1 MNEQIIEAVFL
12 AFTMGGIVGA
22 AAALSLKSS
31 HLWHRSDK
39 PSGKLKPVPVRH
51 PRRRD

>member
-1 MNEQIIEAVFL
+1 MYEQIIEAVIL

-31 HLWHRSDK
+31 YLWRRKEH
-39 PSGKLKPVPVRH
+39 PSGKMNPVPVRQS
-51 PRRRD
+51 RKRD